1 MKKCLPVLIT
11 SLLFPSTL
19 ASASQSP
26 IDIDAAF
33 NTEQTT
39 QQNNE
44 KQYQDFAFAYMA
56 EYETWRTEYLKEFDQ
71 FQAEVIAKWGVGEV
85 SKKQKN
91 VQYSDDKTVKSTID
105 YANNE
110 ITVAVL
116 VDSNDSDSEARKK
129 VILEIKNLTK
139 DQNNTLAQFIV
150 DDAPIKDTDQAI
162 TIKPITF
169 STDNEKKTKRVIIE
183 QTKAQLREID
193 KEADKEQLN
202 GKDDLSI
209 DIAEKV
215 IVEKKKKL
223 LSQAK
228 KRITKLHNN
237 FENKRK
243 DKKSQLTQKK
253 VVEYKIPLPK
263 SGLSKRANSILP
275 SVKKEGLKWK
285 VSPAILMAVIHSE
298 SSFDP
303 MATSPIP
310 AYGLMQIVPTT
321 AGHDVNQLVRKINS
335 PMSSNDLYVPN
346 INIETG
352 AAYLNILNTRY
363 LKAIKNDESRLYC
376 MIAAYNTGA
385 GNVAKAF
392 NKDRTRNI
400 RKAADVI
407 NAMEPDQVYQHLLE
421 SLPYDET
428 KLYLKKVY
436 GRIAQYEKI
445 VPKTL
450 I

>member
-56 EYETWRTEYLKEFDQ
+56 EYETWRTEYLKEFDE

-85 SKKQKN
+85 SQKQKN

-105 YANNE
+105 YANDE

-129 VILEIKNLTK
+129 VISEIKNLTK
-139 DQNNTLAQFIV
+139 DQSNTLAQFIV
-150 DDAPIKDTDQAI
+150 DDEPIQEQAI

-169 STDNEKKTKRVIIE
+169 SIDNETQTKRVIIE
-183 QTKAQLREID
+183 QTKAQLKEID
-193 KEADKEQLN
+193 KEADIEQLN
-202 GKDDLSI
+202 RKDDVSA

-237 FENKRK
+237 FENKRQ

-335 PMSSNDLYVPN
+335 PCPLMIYMFQ
-346 INIETG
+346 
-352 AAYLNILNTRY
+352 ILTSKLELLISIY
-363 LKAIKNDESRLYC
+363 S
-376 MIAAYNTGA
+376 
-385 GNVAKAF
+385 
-392 NKDRTRNI
+392 I
-400 RKAADVI
+400 RD
-407 NAMEPDQVYQHLLE
+407 
-421 SLPYDET
+421 T
-428 KLYLKKVY
+428 
-436 GRIAQYEKI
+436 
-445 VPKTL
+445 
-450 I
+450 